1 MKRLVKLSDDRLGN
15 KMLYVLK
22 EEYQGFGLYQR
33 KSPNGYLIHQDY
45 MITNDNITIQCQSY
59 NEIIKEELLDAIDN
73 YNSDGFFGL
82 KVFMRD
88 NHYYYIHPNGNIFI

>member
-45 MITNDNITIQCQSY
+45 MIANNDIIIQCQSY
-59 NEIIKEELLDAIDN
+59 NNIIIEELLDAIDN
-73 YNSDGFFGL
+73 YNNNGNFEL
-82 KVFMRD
+82 KVFKHSE
-88 NHYYYIHPNGNIFI
+88 NLYYVHPNGNFLI

>member
-22 EEYQGFGLYQR
+22 EYQGFGLYQR

-73 YNSDGFFGL
+73 YNNNGNFEL
-82 KVFMRD
+82 KVFKRSE
-88 NHYYYIHPNGNIFI
+88 NLYYVHPNGNFLI

>member
-15 KMLYVLK
+15 KVLYVLK

-59 NEIIKEELLDAIDN
+59 NNIIIEELLDAIDN
-73 YNSDGFFGL
+73 YNNNGNFEL
-82 KVFMRD
+82 KVFKHSE
-88 NHYYYIHPNGNIFI
+88 NLYYVHPNGNFLI

>member
-33 KSPNGYLIHQDY
+33 YWQNTIN
-45 MITNDNITIQCQSY
+45 MILY
-59 NEIIKEELLDAIDN
+59 N
-73 YNSDGFFGL
+73 
-82 KVFMRD
+82 
-88 NHYYYIHPNGNIFI
+88 

>member
-33 KSPNGYLIHQDY
+33 KSPNSYLIHQDY

-73 YNSDGFFGL
+73 YNNNGNFEL
-82 KVFMRD
+82 KVFKRSE
-88 NHYYYIHPNGNIFI
+88 NLYYVHPNGNFLI

>member
-33 KSPNGYLIHQDY
+33 KSQRKNGI
-45 MITNDNITIQCQSY
+45 
-59 NEIIKEELLDAIDN
+59 
-73 YNSDGFFGL
+73 
-82 KVFMRD
+82 R
-88 NHYYYIHPNGNIFI
+88 GNRL

>member
-33 KSPNGYLIHQDY
+33 KSTNGYLIHQDY

-73 YNSDGFFGL
+73 YNNNGNFEL
-82 KVFMRD
+82 KVFKRSE
-88 NHYYYIHPNGNIFI
+88 NLYYVHPNGNFLI